1 MSKCYLA
8 DKARNKNG
16 SCAASPQLLKKN
28 TQVKPLCYVCG
39 AHKLSS
45 IDIVSFWMA
54 SITANVTFSRWSMKC
69 RQSCLVL
76 VMWKNY
82 KVGKQTASA
91 LPRSKSAWVGC
102 GERGGGVN
110 LHSILHFF
118 YAYKADNIKENTKF
132 GNLLSAMVSGVIFQ
146 VIGVF
151 SWTEVNHIRMSSSW
165 RFCSISFFFK
175 VHSNN
180 SWSRQEKS
188 SKLRVFHRKKNIRT
202 MNSI

>member
-16 SCAASPQLLKKN
+16 SCATSPQLLKKN

-91 LPRSKSAWVGC
+91 PPRSLRKFLKRFPNQHECW
-102 GERGGGVN
+102 ERGGGVY
-110 LHSILHFF
+110 LHNILHFF
-118 YAYKADNIKENTKF
+118 YAYIADNIKENTKF
-132 GNLLSAMVSGVIFQ
+132 GDLLSAVASGVIFV

-165 RFCSISFFFK
+165 RFCSISLFFLSTFK
-175 VHSNN
+175 
-180 SWSRQEKS
+180 QFLEQT
-188 SKLRVFHRKKNIRT
+188 RK
-202 MNSI
+202 